1 VFLLDTDHVSVLQR
15 ATGHS
20 FEQLIRRLQSVPEE
34 DLFLSIV
41 TFHERF
47 RGWTGLIAKAK
58 SDASVVFAYQQL
70 RETLHEFSDVQLAD
84 FDDAAANVFASY
96 RSQKIRI
103 GTMDLR
109 IASIAIVND
118 LTLLTRNTVDFVRVP
133 SLRFEDWTAA

>member
-1 VFLLDTDHVSVLQR
+1 MFLLDTDHVSVLQR

-34 DLFLSIV
+34 NVFLSIV

-47 RGWTGLIAKAK
+47 RGWTSLIAKAK
-58 SDASVVFAYQQL
+58 TDASVVLAYQRL
-70 RETLHEFSDVQLAD
+70 RETLQEFSDVQLAD
-84 FDDAAANVFASY
+84 FDDAAAKVFASY

-109 IASIAIVND
+109 IASIAIAND

-133 SLRFEDWTAA
+133 NLRFEDWTAA